1 MFGDSAAD
9 ALPPHPETGG
19 FQLTAHDVDDLTLR
33 EAGALFYLLKA
44 GAVLPCITDDAG
56 NLFWR
61 AGRFHGVWD
70 SVAGIVWRRLNLK
83 RLCYRS
89 ADGFWSPRRKQFLE

>member
-1 MFGDSAAD
+1 MLLQQASVFGDSAAD

-19 FQLTAHDVDDLTLR
+19 FQRLAHDVDDLTLH
-33 EAGALFYLLKA
+33 EAGALFYFLKA

-70 SVAGIVWRRLNLK
+70 SVSAESV
-83 RLCYRS
+83 CRS
-89 ADGFWSPRRKQFLE
+89 ESNRCRQ